1 MVNCVII
8 WLIVSWTFM
17 QRTTRL
23 WPQEYSI
30 LSKVMYASKSLC
42 YFLMQISNVL
52 IALAYIYQALEK
64 NIVIEFVLKFLGFFS
79 SGFWFHWLASYFN
92 KYSSYVVRISSLFC
106 FILEVEPIIENPE
119 GFRQLS
125 YCYIKTTISL
135 SIWVLSLWNR
145 KQNAGYSLNFMKRTS
160 SNIEVESIK
169 FYFLNP
175 KIVFRLMLAC

>member
-1 MVNCVII
+1 MCHERSCKEQLGYGLKSTVYC
-8 WLIVSWTFM
+8 L
-17 QRTTRL
+17 RL
-23 WPQEYSI
+23 CMHQ
-30 LSKVMYASKSLC
+30 KVC
-42 YFLMQISNVL
+42 YLLMQISDVL

-92 KYSSYVVRISSLFC
+92 KYSPYVVRISSLFC
-106 FILEVEPIIENPE
+106 FILKVEPIIKNPE

-145 KQNAGYSLNFMKRTS
+145 T
-160 SNIEVESIK
+160 E
-169 FYFLNP
+169 
-175 KIVFRLMLAC
+175 MLATPWILWREPPQILK